1 MVQVKRMVKAISGE
15 ARALRS
21 GYNTQYGKAN

>member
-1 MVQVKRMVKAISGE
+1 MVQVKRIVKAISGE

-21 GYNTQYGKAN
+21 GYSSNYGKAN